1 MLNFLVFF
9 FHQKNLFNIYTSYIK
24 HHFMVFSEQ
33 FKFWVSHI
41 PKKSNADLKSRG
53 KKFSP
58 NWKMLGS
65 KPLCGPQ
72 WTFLALFVI

>member
-1 MLNFLVFF
+1 
-9 FHQKNLFNIYTSYIK
+9 
-24 HHFMVFSEQ
+24 MVFSEQ

-53 KKFSP
+53 KKCSP
-58 NWKMLGS
+58 NWKMSGL

-72 WTFLALFVI
+72 LTFLALFVIK